1 MDITESQ
8 EPADPIHGTRSG
20 GWGLDNTDNDT
31 FCAVCGIPAAAL
43 QIEKDKYNWCQ
54 SVVAIRPS
62 SLQSGEDIK
71 TSPRHLT
78 RDRKTRRF
86 DGGGEHLEILPLRDH
101 KFYQWLL
108 TYSHPVLYDPTMLF
122 PWVGVH
128 MKCFHLMQRLIEYRK
143 DVMRLTPDN
152 NIFGTEDESTR
163 IPASLGE
170 MYEGYQSRI
179 YWKDGVVSEV
189 LYYLEPLSTVSSS
202 AAPVLQSGLDR
213 LPVEIQ
219 KQIFGY
225 LHPFT
230 DPPAECTR
238 NITPLTWEYL
248 LFHGQIL
255 PWLWDL
261 DEQESIA
268 TDQVHTSTTSV
279 KNMRIDER
287 EDGGAGAALVFSGN
301 VEEDENLWDWELLVR
316 QLARHDSFDFRATLE
331 CLPRALLNRHRIW
344 RLLDEA
350 RKDDVGAKD
359 TWMIIPQ
366 HVRDHA

>member
-31 FCAVCGIPAAAL
+31 FCAAAAL

-86 DGGGEHLEILPLRDH
+86 DGGGEHLEILPLR
-101 KFYQWLL
+101 
-108 TYSHPVLYDPTMLF
+108 VLYDPTMLF

-170 MYEGYQSRI
+170 MYEG
-179 YWKDGVVSEV
+179 
-189 LYYLEPLSTVSSS
+189 S